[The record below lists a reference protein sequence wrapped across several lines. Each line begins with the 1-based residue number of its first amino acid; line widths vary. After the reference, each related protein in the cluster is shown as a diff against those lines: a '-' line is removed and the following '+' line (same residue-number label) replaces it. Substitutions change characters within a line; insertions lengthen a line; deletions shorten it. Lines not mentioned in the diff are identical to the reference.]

1 MKFKAMKPMNPARC
15 AAGLLLAGWLLI
27 PGGEMFA
34 QEARGLKKTKD
45 TKAEAATTHSSE
57 EDPQAAALTPEI
69 SQLPYRLAVLDKV
82 HLNLAGGEV
91 RHLQVSQEGIL
102 EMDGDKAKVVGL
114 SKEEVIRLVQGKYP
128 QATTVEVEEFRP
140 NRISVLGEVF
150 HQLNSELADGPMRVM
165 DAIAAA
171 NGFTPLA
178 NQRRVKLVRQNA
190 GRVEVYE
197 LDLRQMM
204 KGENMRQNLL
214 LKPGDVITVPRNFL

>member
-1 MKFKAMKPMNPARC
+1 MKTSGMKSLNPVRFAV
-15 AAGLLLAGWLLI
+15 GLLLAGWLLL
-27 PGGEMFA
+27 PGEALFA
-34 QEARGLKKTKD
+34 QEARGLKKNKE
-45 TKAEAATTHSSE
+45 TKAESAAPDPSE
-57 EDPQAAALTPEI
+57 EDPQAGGLAPEV
-69 SQLPYRLAVLDKV
+69 SFLPYRVALLDKV
-82 HLNLAGGEV
+82 HLNLPGGEI
-91 RHLQVSQEGIL
+91 RHLQVTQEGTLDL
-102 EMDGDKAKVVGL
+102 EGEKPKVVGQP
-114 SKEEVIRLVQGKYP
+114 KEDVIRMVKAKFP
-128 QATTVEVEEFRP
+128 QATVVEIEEFRP

-190 GRVEVYE
+190 GKVEVYE

>member
-1 MKFKAMKPMNPARC
+1 MNKLIHQRQRHSNLDMIKETAC
-15 AAGLLLAGWLLI
+15 FLLLVGTLSVGLAAEKKSPPPTEVDIESADLPCEVSTLSYQVALLD
-27 PGGEMFA
+27 
-34 QEARGLKKTKD
+34 RLHVT
-45 TKAEAATTHSSE
+45 
-57 EDPQAAALTPEI
+57 
-69 SQLPYRLAVLDKV
+69 LPDGAIKV
-82 HLNLAGGEV
+82 F
-91 RHLQVSQEGIL
+91 QVSQEGVIDL
-102 EMDGDKAKVVGL
+102 EGEK
-114 SKEEVIRLVQGKYP
+114 
-128 QATTVEVEEFRP
+128 TTVKGMSRDDFLTLAKKRYPGAKKIYLEEFRP

-204 KGENMRQNLL
+204 RGEGMKQNLL
-214 LKPGDVITVPRNFL
+214 LRPGDVITVPRNFL

>member
-1 MKFKAMKPMNPARC
+1 MNKLIHQRHRHFVL
-15 AAGLLLAGWLLI
+15 GMLKEITYFLLI
-27 PGGEMFA
+27 SGTLSI
-34 QEARGLKKTKD
+34 GLTAEKKP
-45 TKAEAATTHSSE
+45 SPVSE
-57 EDPQAAALTPEI
+57 VDVESADLPCEFSMLSYQVALLDRLHVT
-69 SQLPYRLAVLDKV
+69 LPDGDIKV
-82 HLNLAGGEV
+82 F
-91 RHLQVSQEGIL
+91 QVSQEGVIDL
-102 EMDGDKAKVVGL
+102 EGEKTPVKGMKRDDFLALAK
-114 SKEEVIRLVQGKYP
+114 KRYP
-128 QATTVEVEEFRP
+128 GAKNIYLEEFRP

-204 KGENMRQNLL
+204 KGEGMKQNLL
-214 LKPGDVITVPRNFL
+214 LRPGDVITVPRNFL

>member
-1 MKFKAMKPMNPARC
+1 MNKLIHQRHRHFVL
-15 AAGLLLAGWLLI
+15 GMLKEITYFLLI
-27 PGGEMFA
+27 SGTLSI
-34 QEARGLKKTKD
+34 GLAAEKKP
-45 TKAEAATTHSSE
+45 SPVSE
-57 EDPQAAALTPEI
+57 VDVESADLPCEVSTLSYQVALLDRLHVT
-69 SQLPYRLAVLDKV
+69 LPDGDIKV
-82 HLNLAGGEV
+82 F
-91 RHLQVSQEGIL
+91 QVSQEGVIDL
-102 EMDGDKAKVVGL
+102 EGEKTPVKGMKRDDFLALAKKRYSGAKNIYL
-114 SKEEVIRLVQGKYP
+114 
-128 QATTVEVEEFRP
+128 EEFRP

-204 KGENMRQNLL
+204 KGEGMKQNLL
-214 LKPGDVITVPRNFL
+214 LRPGDVITVPRNFL

>member
-1 MKFKAMKPMNPARC
+1 MNKLIHPKPRHSVLNWAREIAC
-15 AAGLLLAGWLLI
+15 FLLFACTPMVGLTAEKKLSPPTEIDVESADLPCEVSTLSYQVALLDRLYV
-27 PGGEMFA
+27 
-34 QEARGLKKTKD
+34 T
-45 TKAEAATTHSSE
+45 
-57 EDPQAAALTPEI
+57 
-69 SQLPYRLAVLDKV
+69 LPDGAIKV
-82 HLNLAGGEV
+82 F
-91 RHLQVSQEGIL
+91 QVSQEGVIDL
-102 EMDGDKAKVVGL
+102 EGEKTPVKGMSRDDFLALAK
-114 SKEEVIRLVQGKYP
+114 KRYP
-128 QATTVEVEEFRP
+128 GAKKIYLEEFRP

-204 KGENMRQNLL
+204 KGEGMKQNLL
-214 LKPGDVITVPRNFL
+214 LRPGDVITVPRNFL

>member
-1 MKFKAMKPMNPARC
+1 MPMV
-15 AAGLLLAGWLLI
+15 GLSAEKKLSPPTEIDVESADLPCEVSTLSYQVALLDRLHVTL
-27 PGGEMFA
+27 
-34 QEARGLKKTKD
+34 
-45 TKAEAATTHSSE
+45 
-57 EDPQAAALTPEI
+57 PEGDI
-69 SQLPYRLAVLDKV
+69 KIF
-82 HLNLAGGEV
+82 
-91 RHLQVSQEGIL
+91 QVSQEGVIDL
-102 EMDGDKAKVVGL
+102 EGDKTPVKGMKRDDFLALAK
-114 SKEEVIRLVQGKYP
+114 KRYP
-128 QATTVEVEEFRP
+128 GAKKIYLEEFRP

-204 KGENMRQNLL
+204 KGEGMKQNLL
-214 LKPGDVITVPRNFL
+214 LRPGDVITVPRNFL

>member
-1 MKFKAMKPMNPARC
+1 MNKLICLKQKYSNLNMVKEIAC
-15 AAGLLLAGWLLI
+15 FLLI
-27 PGGEMFA
+27 AGTLSVGFAAEKKSPPGS
-34 QEARGLKKTKD
+34 EADVESGDLPCEVSTL
-45 TKAEAATTHSSE
+45 SY
-57 EDPQAAALTPEI
+57 QVALLDRLHVTLPEGDI
-69 SQLPYRLAVLDKV
+69 KV
-82 HLNLAGGEV
+82 F
-91 RHLQVSQEGIL
+91 QVSQEGVIDL
-102 EMDGDKAKVVGL
+102 EGEKTPVKGMKRDDFLVLAK
-114 SKEEVIRLVQGKYP
+114 KRYP
-128 QATTVEVEEFRP
+128 GAKSIYLEEFRP

-204 KGENMRQNLL
+204 KGEGMKQNLL
-214 LKPGDVITVPRNFL
+214 LRPGDVITVPRNFL

>member
-1 MKFKAMKPMNPARC
+1 MNKLIHQIQRHFAS
-15 AAGLLLAGWLLI
+15 GILKEITYFLLI
-27 PGGEMFA
+27 SGTLSI
-34 QEARGLKKTKD
+34 GLAAEKKP
-45 TKAEAATTHSSE
+45 SPVSE
-57 EDPQAAALTPEI
+57 VDVESADLPCEVSTLSYQVALLDRLHVT
-69 SQLPYRLAVLDKV
+69 LPDGDIKV
-82 HLNLAGGEV
+82 F
-91 RHLQVSQEGIL
+91 QVSQEGVIDL
-102 EMDGDKAKVVGL
+102 EGEKTPVKGMKRDDFLALAK
-114 SKEEVIRLVQGKYP
+114 KRYP
-128 QATTVEVEEFRP
+128 GAKNIYLEEFRP

-204 KGENMRQNLL
+204 KGEGMKQNLL
-214 LKPGDVITVPRNFL
+214 LRPGDVITVPRNFL

>member
-1 MKFKAMKPMNPARC
+1 MNKLIHQRQRHSNLGTVKATACFLLFACTPIV
-15 AAGLLLAGWLLI
+15 GLSAEKKLSPPNEIDVESADLPCEVSTLSYQVALLDRLHVTL
-27 PGGEMFA
+27 
-34 QEARGLKKTKD
+34 
-45 TKAEAATTHSSE
+45 
-57 EDPQAAALTPEI
+57 PEGDI
-69 SQLPYRLAVLDKV
+69 KIF
-82 HLNLAGGEV
+82 
-91 RHLQVSQEGIL
+91 QVSQEGVIDL
-102 EMDGDKAKVVGL
+102 EGEKTPVKGMKRDEFLALAK
-114 SKEEVIRLVQGKYP
+114 KRYP
-128 QATTVEVEEFRP
+128 GAKKIYLEEFRP

-204 KGENMRQNLL
+204 KGEGMKQNLL
-214 LKPGDVITVPRNFL
+214 LRPGDVITVPRNFL

>member
-1 MKFKAMKPMNPARC
+1 MNKLIHQRQRHSNLGIVKEIAC
-15 AAGLLLAGWLLI
+15 LLLIGCTPMVGLTAEKKPSPPTEIDVESADLPCEVSTLSYQVALLD
-27 PGGEMFA
+27 
-34 QEARGLKKTKD
+34 RLYVT
-45 TKAEAATTHSSE
+45 
-57 EDPQAAALTPEI
+57 
-69 SQLPYRLAVLDKV
+69 LPDGAIKV
-82 HLNLAGGEV
+82 F
-91 RHLQVSQEGIL
+91 QVSQEGVIDL
-102 EMDGDKAKVVGL
+102 EGEKTPVKGMSRDDFLALAK
-114 SKEEVIRLVQGKYP
+114 KRYP
-128 QATTVEVEEFRP
+128 GAKKIYLEEFRP

-204 KGENMRQNLL
+204 KGEGMKQNLL
-214 LKPGDVITVPRNFL
+214 LRPGDVITVPRNFL

>member
-1 MKFKAMKPMNPARC
+1 MKTSGMKSLNPARY
-15 AAGLLLAGWLLI
+15 AAGLLLTGWLLL
-27 PGGEMFA
+27 PGEALFA
-34 QEARGLKKTKD
+34 QEARGLKKSKE
-45 TKAEAATTHSSE
+45 TKAESATPDPSE
-57 EDPQAAALTPEI
+57 EDPQAFGLKPEV
-69 SQLPYRLAVLDKV
+69 SFLPYRLALLDKV
-82 HLNLAGGEV
+82 HLNLPGGEI
-91 RHLQVSQEGIL
+91 RHLQVTQEGTL
-102 EMDGDKAKVVGL
+102 DLDGEKPKVVGQP
-114 SKEEVIRLVQGKYP
+114 KEEVIRMVKAKFP
-128 QATTVEVEEFRP
+128 QATLVEIEEFRP

-190 GRVEVYE
+190 GKVEVYE

>member
-1 MKFKAMKPMNPARC
+1 MRKLIQQKQRHSILGMFTVTAC
-15 AAGLLLAGWLLI
+15 FLLI
-27 PGGEMFA
+27 TGTLSVGLAAEKKSSPVS
-34 QEARGLKKTKD
+34 EADVESADLPCEVSTL
-45 TKAEAATTHSSE
+45 SY
-57 EDPQAAALTPEI
+57 QVALLDRLHVTLPEGDI
-69 SQLPYRLAVLDKV
+69 KV
-82 HLNLAGGEV
+82 F
-91 RHLQVSQEGIL
+91 QVSQEGVIDL
-102 EMDGDKAKVVGL
+102 EGEKTPVKGMKRDDLLSLAKKRYPGA
-114 SKEEVIRLVQGKYP
+114 KEIYL
-128 QATTVEVEEFRP
+128 EEFRP

-204 KGENMRQNLL
+204 KGEGMKQNLL
-214 LKPGDVITVPRNFL
+214 LRPGDVITVPRNFL

>member
-1 MKFKAMKPMNPARC
+1 MKTSGMKSLNPVRFAV
-15 AAGLLLAGWLLI
+15 GLLLAGWLLL
-27 PGGEMFA
+27 PGEALFA
-34 QEARGLKKTKD
+34 QEARGLKKNKETKSETAPAD
-45 TKAEAATTHSSE
+45 LSE
-57 EDPQAAALTPEI
+57 EDPQAGGLVPEV
-69 SQLPYRLAVLDKV
+69 SFLPYRVALLDKV
-82 HLNLAGGEV
+82 HINLPGGEI
-91 RHLQVSQEGIL
+91 RHLQVTQEGTL
-102 EMDGDKAKVVGL
+102 DLDGEKTKVVGQP
-114 SKEEVIRLVQGKYP
+114 KEDVIRMVKAKFP
-128 QATTVEVEEFRP
+128 QATVVEIEEFRP

-190 GRVEVYE
+190 GKVEVYE

>member
-1 MKFKAMKPMNPARC
+1 MDKLIHQRHRHFVLGMLKE
-15 AAGLLLAGWLLI
+15 LTYFLLI
-27 PGGEMFA
+27 FGTLSIALATE
-34 QEARGLKKTKD
+34 KKP
-45 TKAEAATTHSSE
+45 SPVSE
-57 EDPQAAALTPEI
+57 VDVESADLPCEVSTLSYQVALLDRLHVT
-69 SQLPYRLAVLDKV
+69 LPDGDIKV
-82 HLNLAGGEV
+82 F
-91 RHLQVSQEGIL
+91 QVSQEGVIDL
-102 EMDGDKAKVVGL
+102 EGEKTPVKGMNKDEFLVLAK
-114 SKEEVIRLVQGKYP
+114 KRYP
-128 QATTVEVEEFRP
+128 GAKGIYLEEFRP

-204 KGENMRQNLL
+204 KGEGMKQNLL
-214 LKPGDVITVPRNFL
+214 LRPDDVITVPRNFL

>member
-1 MKFKAMKPMNPARC
+1 MRISAMKLLNPARC
-15 AAGLLLAGWLLI
+15 VAGLLLACWFLI
-27 PGGEMFA
+27 PGGELFA
-34 QEARGLKKTKD
+34 QEGRGLKKPKD
-45 TKAEAATTHSSE
+45 DKPEAKASAPSE
-57 EDPQAAALTPEI
+57 EDPQTAGLKPEV
-69 SQLPYRLAVLDKV
+69 SFLPYRVALLDKV
-82 HLNLAGGEV
+82 HLNLPGGEI
-91 RHLQVSQEGIL
+91 RHLQVTQEGTL
-102 EMDGDKAKVVGL
+102 DLDGEKPKVVGQP
-114 SKEEVIRLVQGKYP
+114 KEDVIRMVKAKFP
-128 QATTVEVEEFRP
+128 QATVVEIEEFRP

-190 GRVEVYE
+190 GKVEVYE

>member
-1 MKFKAMKPMNPARC
+1 MDKLIHQRHRHFVLGMLKEITYF
-15 AAGLLLAGWLLI
+15 LLI
-27 PGGEMFA
+27 SGTLSI
-34 QEARGLKKTKD
+34 GLAAEKKP
-45 TKAEAATTHSSE
+45 SPVSE
-57 EDPQAAALTPEI
+57 VDVESADLPCEVSTLSYQVALLDRLHVT
-69 SQLPYRLAVLDKV
+69 LPDGDIKV
-82 HLNLAGGEV
+82 F
-91 RHLQVSQEGIL
+91 QVSQEGVIDL
-102 EMDGDKAKVVGL
+102 EGEKTPVKGMKRDDFLALAK
-114 SKEEVIRLVQGKYP
+114 KRYP
-128 QATTVEVEEFRP
+128 GAKNIYLEEFRP

-204 KGENMRQNLL
+204 KGEGMKQNLL
-214 LKPGDVITVPRNFL
+214 LRPGDVITVPRNFL

>member
-1 MKFKAMKPMNPARC
+1 MDKLIHQRHTHFVLGMLKEITYF
-15 AAGLLLAGWLLI
+15 LLI
-27 PGGEMFA
+27 SGTLSIALATE
-34 QEARGLKKTKD
+34 KKP
-45 TKAEAATTHSSE
+45 SPVSE
-57 EDPQAAALTPEI
+57 VDVESADLPCEVSTLSYQVALLDRLHVT
-69 SQLPYRLAVLDKV
+69 LPDGDIKV
-82 HLNLAGGEV
+82 F
-91 RHLQVSQEGIL
+91 QVSQEGVIDL
-102 EMDGDKAKVVGL
+102 EGEKTPVKGMNKDEFLALAK
-114 SKEEVIRLVQGKYP
+114 KRYP
-128 QATTVEVEEFRP
+128 GAKGIYLEEFRP

-204 KGENMRQNLL
+204 KGEGMKQNLL
-214 LKPGDVITVPRNFL
+214 LRPGDVITVPRNFL

>member
-1 MKFKAMKPMNPARC
+1 
-15 AAGLLLAGWLLI
+15 
-27 PGGEMFA
+27 MFA
-34 QEARGLKKTKD
+34 QEARGLKKTKE

-57 EDPQAAALTPEI
+57 EDPQAAGLTPEI
-69 SQLPYRLAVLDKV
+69 SRLPYRLAVLDKV

-91 RHLQVSQEGIL
+91 QHLQVSQEGIL
-102 EMDGDKAKVVGL
+102 EMDGDKAKVIGL
-114 SKEEVIRLVQGKYP
+114 SKEEVIRLVQSKYP

-204 KGENMRQNLL
+204 KGEGMKQNLL
-214 LKPGDVITVPRNFL
+214 LRPGDVITVPRNFL

>member
-1 MKFKAMKPMNPARC
+1 MDKLIHQRHRHFVLGMLKEITYF
-15 AAGLLLAGWLLI
+15 LLI
-27 PGGEMFA
+27 SGNLSI
-34 QEARGLKKTKD
+34 GLAAEKKP
-45 TKAEAATTHSSE
+45 SPVSE
-57 EDPQAAALTPEI
+57 VDVESADLPCEVSTLSYQVALLDRLHVT
-69 SQLPYRLAVLDKV
+69 LPDGDIKV
-82 HLNLAGGEV
+82 F
-91 RHLQVSQEGIL
+91 QVSQEGVIDL
-102 EMDGDKAKVVGL
+102 EGEKTPVKGMKRDDFLALAK
-114 SKEEVIRLVQGKYP
+114 KRYP
-128 QATTVEVEEFRP
+128 GAKNIYLEEFRP

-204 KGENMRQNLL
+204 KGEGMKQNLL
-214 LKPGDVITVPRNFL
+214 LRPGDVITVPRNFL

>member
-1 MKFKAMKPMNPARC
+1 MHKLIHQIQRHFALGMCREITYF
-15 AAGLLLAGWLLI
+15 LLI
-27 PGGEMFA
+27 ACTLSIGLATEKKPSPVSEMDVESA
-34 QEARGLKKTKD
+34 DLPCEVSTLSYQV
-45 TKAEAATTHSSE
+45 
-57 EDPQAAALTPEI
+57 ALLDRLHVT
-69 SQLPYRLAVLDKV
+69 LPDGDIKV
-82 HLNLAGGEV
+82 F
-91 RHLQVSQEGIL
+91 QVSQEGVIDL
-102 EMDGDKAKVVGL
+102 EGEKTPVKGMNKDEFLALAK
-114 SKEEVIRLVQGKYP
+114 KRYP
-128 QATTVEVEEFRP
+128 GAKGIYLEEFRP

-204 KGENMRQNLL
+204 KGEGMKQNLL
-214 LKPGDVITVPRNFL
+214 LRPGDVITVPRNFL

>member
-1 MKFKAMKPMNPARC
+1 MNKLIQQIQRHFASGIFKEITYFLFIAGTLSIGLAAEKKPSPVSEVDVESADLPC
-15 AAGLLLAGWLLI
+15 EVSTLSYQVALLDRLHV
-27 PGGEMFA
+27 
-34 QEARGLKKTKD
+34 T
-45 TKAEAATTHSSE
+45 
-57 EDPQAAALTPEI
+57 LTEGDI
-69 SQLPYRLAVLDKV
+69 KV
-82 HLNLAGGEV
+82 F
-91 RHLQVSQEGIL
+91 QVSQEGVIDL
-102 EMDGDKAKVVGL
+102 EGEKTPVKGMKRDDFLALAK
-114 SKEEVIRLVQGKYP
+114 KRYP
-128 QATTVEVEEFRP
+128 GAKNIYLEEFRP

-204 KGENMRQNLL
+204 KGEGMKQNLL
-214 LKPGDVITVPRNFL
+214 LRPGDVITVPRNFL

>member
-1 MKFKAMKPMNPARC
+1 MNKLIHQRQRHSNLGIVKETACFLLFACTPIV
-15 AAGLLLAGWLLI
+15 GLSAEKKLSPPTEIDVESADLPCEVSTLSYQVALLDRLHVTL
-27 PGGEMFA
+27 
-34 QEARGLKKTKD
+34 
-45 TKAEAATTHSSE
+45 
-57 EDPQAAALTPEI
+57 PEGDI
-69 SQLPYRLAVLDKV
+69 KIF
-82 HLNLAGGEV
+82 
-91 RHLQVSQEGIL
+91 QVSQEGVIDL
-102 EMDGDKAKVVGL
+102 EGEKTPVKGMKRDEFLALAK
-114 SKEEVIRLVQGKYP
+114 KRYP
-128 QATTVEVEEFRP
+128 GAKKIYLEEFRP

-204 KGENMRQNLL
+204 KGEGMKQNLL
-214 LKPGDVITVPRNFL
+214 LRPGDVITVPRNFL

>member
-1 MKFKAMKPMNPARC
+1 MNKLIHQRHRHFVL
-15 AAGLLLAGWLLI
+15 GMLKEITYFLLI
-27 PGGEMFA
+27 SGTLSI
-34 QEARGLKKTKD
+34 GLTAEKKP
-45 TKAEAATTHSSE
+45 SPVSE
-57 EDPQAAALTPEI
+57 VDVESADLPCEVSMLSYQVALLDRLHVT
-69 SQLPYRLAVLDKV
+69 LPDGDIKV
-82 HLNLAGGEV
+82 F
-91 RHLQVSQEGIL
+91 QVSQEGVIDL
-102 EMDGDKAKVVGL
+102 EGEKTPVKGMKRDDFLALAK
-114 SKEEVIRLVQGKYP
+114 KRYP
-128 QATTVEVEEFRP
+128 GAKNIYLEEFRP

-204 KGENMRQNLL
+204 KGEGMKQNLL
-214 LKPGDVITVPRNFL
+214 LRPGDVITVPRNFL

>member
-1 MKFKAMKPMNPARC
+1 MKSSAMKSMNPARC
-15 AAGLLLAGWLLI
+15 VAGLLLAGWFLI
-27 PGGEMFA
+27 MGGEVFA
-34 QEARGLKKTKD
+34 QEARGLKKTKE
-45 TKAEAATTHSSE
+45 TKAEEAVANSSE
-57 EDPQAAALTPEI
+57 EDPQAAGLTPEV
-69 SQLPYRLAVLDKV
+69 SLLPYRLAVLDKV
-82 HLNLAGGEV
+82 HLTLPGGEV
-91 RHLQVSQEGIL
+91 RHLQVGQDGTL
-102 EMDGDKAKVVGL
+102 EMDGDKPKVVGL
-114 SKEEVIRLVQGKYP
+114 PKEEVIRMVKAKFP
-128 QATTVEVEEFRP
+128 QATLVEIEEFRP

-190 GRVEVYE
+190 GKVEVYE

>member
-1 MKFKAMKPMNPARC
+1 MSK
-15 AAGLLLAGWLLI
+15 LI
-27 PGGEMFA
+27 HQSQRHSNLGIV
-34 QEARGLKKTKD
+34 KKTACFLLFAC
-45 TKAEAATTHSSE
+45 TPIVGLTAEKKLSPPTEIDVESADLPCEVSTLSY
-57 EDPQAAALTPEI
+57 QVALLDRLHVTLPEGDI
-69 SQLPYRLAVLDKV
+69 KIF
-82 HLNLAGGEV
+82 
-91 RHLQVSQEGIL
+91 QVSQEGVIDL
-102 EMDGDKAKVVGL
+102 EGEKTPVKGMKRDDFLALAK
-114 SKEEVIRLVQGKYP
+114 KRYP
-128 QATTVEVEEFRP
+128 GAKKIYLEEFRP

-204 KGENMRQNLL
+204 KGEGMKQNLL
-214 LKPGDVITVPRNFL
+214 LRPGDVITVPRNFL